1 VSPLSFHAVQRKV
14 AELDRIPTIPALLMP
29 LLKCL
34 GQPVEE
40 VDVKGIVD
48 LISHDKS
55 LSAQC
60 LQMANS
66 PLFGMRTHVDTV
78 RSAVMAVGIRRVREM
93 ATTSCLVR
101 TLGAANGNG
110 LRPDHLWKH
119 SLGCALAS
127 RQLATKISFPD
138 PEQAYLGG
146 LLHDV
151 GLIVELTLFP
161 KEFESA
167 VHLAAQDGCLLNEAE
182 RKILGTDHCVIG
194 GLLADKWSLPPE
206 IRAVIRYHHDLQ
218 NSSDHRSLVSVI
230 SLSDILCR
238 LRGLGYGFD
247 EFRQFDL
254 LTDPAWRCIS
264 NECPQVRSFDLA
276 RFTLEMDDALE
287 EIERLVAVL
296 FNV

>member
-1 VSPLSFHAVQRKV
+1 MSPLSFHEVQRKV

-66 PLFGMRTHVDTV
+66 PLFGMRKRVDSV
-78 RSAVMAVGIRRVREM
+78 LSAVMAVGIRRVREM
-93 ATTSCLVR
+93 ATTCCLVR
-101 TLGAANGNG
+101 TLGGASGG
-110 LRPDHLWKH
+110 LRPDDLWKH

-127 RQLATKISFPD
+127 RQLATKIGFSD
-138 PEQAYLGG
+138 SEQAYLAG

-167 VHLAAQDGCLLNEAE
+167 LRLAGQDGYVLLEAE
-182 RKILGTDHCVIG
+182 RKALGTDHCVVG
-194 GLLADKWSLPPE
+194 GLLADKWSLPAE
-206 IRAVIRYHHDLQ
+206 IREVIRHHHDVQ
-218 NSSDHRSLVSVI
+218 NSSAHRSLVSIVN
-230 SLSDILCR
+230 LSDILCR

-254 LTDPAWRCIS
+254 VSEPAWQCIA
-264 NECPQVRSFDLA
+264 EAFPKVRSFDLA
-276 RFTLEMDDALE
+276 RFTLE
-287 EIERLVAVL
+287 IERLVAVL
-296 FNV
+296 FNVR